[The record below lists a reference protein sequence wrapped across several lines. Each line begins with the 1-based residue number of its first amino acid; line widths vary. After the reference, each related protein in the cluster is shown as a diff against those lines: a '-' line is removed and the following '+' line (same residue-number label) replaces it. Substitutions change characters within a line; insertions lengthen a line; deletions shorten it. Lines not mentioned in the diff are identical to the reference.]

1 MNIRRKC
8 FAVILVL
15 ILAFSMAGTVSADKS
30 EDAAEYVRQ
39 MVNYYRYYQDDAD
52 TDIDSLI
59 YALAETDLVQAQ
71 AWASIMDYWSYVRN
85 DMTIYPDVLPDGLPQ
100 TDALC
105 IVVLGYQLNS
115 SGSMRAELVC
125 RLEAAL
131 ASAEKYP
138 NAYIVC
144 TGGGTAKNNKTVTE
158 AGQMA
163 AWLMEKGIAKERI
176 IVEDKSLSTVGNAR
190 NTCQILAQDYPQVT
204 HLAIVTSDYHLPR
217 ACLLFHTET
226 TLSNANDGD
235 RLLCVAANAAFE
247 TGIAPESFDLQLDN
261 LLAIAD
267 IKLDGMA
274 KPALSK
280 LDTILVS
287 GKAECVAG
295 EEPELQ
301 VMAYYDTGLYQD
313 VTHRAEY
320 SELFPYLYGMQDLT
334 VTYEEDGVQVS
345 STIQIDVLAPATE
358 APTEAPTEPETEPAT
373 EAPTEAGNDTDDAD
387 SRSSFN
393 RWLILPAVAIVLLVI
408 AEVLIIIRLIK
419 LKKAEKAAKA
429 DAEEEKLPD
438 DDSPLEYV

>member
-15 ILAFSMAGTVSADKS
+15 ILAFSMAGTVSADKT

-59 YALAETDLVQAQ
+59 YALAETDVVQAQ

-85 DMTIYPDVLPDGLPQ
+85 DMTIYPDGLPDGLPK

-267 IKLDGMA
+267 MKLDGMT
-274 KPALSK
+274 KPLLSK
-280 LDTILVS
+280 LDCILVS
-287 GKAECVAG
+287 GNAECVAG

-334 VTYEEDGVQVS
+334 VTYEEDGVKVS
-345 STIQIDVLAPATE
+345 STVQIDVLAPATE
-358 APTEAPTEPETEPAT
+358 APTEPKTEPAT
-373 EAPTEAGNDTDDAD
+373 EALTEATNAADDGTD
-387 SRSSFN
+387 SRNSFN
-393 RWLILPAVAIVLLVI
+393 RWLILPAVAIVLLVV
-408 AEVLIIIRLIK
+408 AEALIIIRLIK

-429 DAEEEKLPD
+429 AAEAEKLPD
-438 DDSPLEYV
+438 DDSPLEYI